1 MTMRQIF
8 RHTLLVLAALTV
20 TLTNAKE
27 DGLKVYR
34 LRRTNTMIRVA
45 STARYMLLPIEESA
59 ADDRIDVLLDGKT
72 VFTLYARLAM

>member
-1 MTMRQIF
+1 MRQIF
-8 RHTLLVLAALTV
+8 RHALLVLAALTV
-20 TLTNAKE
+20 TWANAKE

-45 STARYMLLPIEESA
+45 STARYMLLPIEGNA